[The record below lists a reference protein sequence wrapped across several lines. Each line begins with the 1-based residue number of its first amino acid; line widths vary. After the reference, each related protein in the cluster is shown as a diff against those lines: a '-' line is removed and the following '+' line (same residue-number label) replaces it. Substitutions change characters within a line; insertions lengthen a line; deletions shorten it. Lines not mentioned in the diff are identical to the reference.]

1 MNFNIVKTILLS
13 LSLGFFVVW
22 ILEFRRAGM
31 FESYWLLLLSVM
43 CLLVFQ
49 FRRLKASLEMKKKQ
63 AEEIEAQKLSASKTA
78 KK

>member
-1 MNFNIVKTILLS
+1 MNFKLVKTILLA

-22 ILEFRRAGM
+22 VLEFRRAGM

-49 FRRLKASLEMKKKQ
+49 FRRLKASMEIKKKQ
-63 AEEIEAQKLSASKTA
+63 AEEMENQKLSSSKPA
-78 KK
+78 EK

>member
-1 MNFNIVKTILLS
+1 MNFKLVKTILLA
-13 LSLGFFVVW
+13 LSLGFFAVW
-22 ILEFRRAGM
+22 VLEFRRAGM

-49 FRRLKASLEMKKKQ
+49 FRRLKASMELKKKQ
-63 AEEIEAQKLSASKTA
+63 TEEIENQKLSSSKPA

>member
-1 MNFNIVKTILLS
+1 MNFKLVKTILLA

-22 ILEFRRAGM
+22 VLEFRRAGM
-31 FESYWLLLLSVM
+31 FESYWLLLLSIM

-49 FRRLKASLEMKKKQ
+49 FRRLKASMEMKKKQ
-63 AEEIEAQKLSASKTA
+63 NEELENQKPSLSKSA